1 MPRSDESVTVIRG
14 CILLVILVL
23 ITSAGTALV
32 LADEPNVGILRV
44 DSFQVPREV
53 APNSTFSVTL
63 DVEYGLH
70 LRPNNATIRAA
81 IYKGS
86 LNFSDPLW
94 QSNPVT
100 VSLGG
105 ERIWNV
111 NLTSPS
117 TEGEF
122 TLTAAAYFLDQDTWR
137 FFNNSLN
144 GPGIVQ
150 AVIRVGKV
158 ASLDVSLGVAGVP
171 VTVDNQTFTTS
182 SKGDTQTTLFV
193 GNTYDVS
200 VEPLVEFRNST
211 RIVFNGWSNGNNR
224 TERSVVVD
232 GNVELVGSYRTQYRL
247 LVNSPVSSYSEW
259 YDAGS
264 YAEVHTPSSVPM
276 NWPFGLLGLQYIFVG
291 WTGDVNSSL
300 SQVNLT
306 MNSPKTLNAN
316 FSADYTPLIIPV
328 VIALGVTAIVTF
340 IFTRR
345 LKVDKSRSAD
355 ESSLRCHK
363 CGEVV
368 ENDWTHCIRC
378 GSDLR
383 KAGGSAAQ

>member
-1 MPRSDESVTVIRG
+1 MAVIRS
-14 CILLVILVL
+14 CLLLVVLVL
-23 ITSAGTALV
+23 ISSVSIAVV

-53 APNSTFSVTL
+53 APNSVFSVTL

-81 IYKGS
+81 IYKGN

-94 QSNPVT
+94 QSSPVT

-122 TLTAAAYFLDQDTWR
+122 MLTAAAYFLDQDTWR

-144 GPGIVQ
+144 GPGIAQ
-150 AVIRVGKV
+150 AVIRVGKT
-158 ASLDVSLGVAGVP
+158 AILDVSLGIADVSVA
-171 VTVDNQTFTTS
+171 VDNQTFTTS
-182 SKGDTQTTLFV
+182 SKGDVQTMLFV

-200 VEPLVEFRNST
+200 VKPFVEFLNST
-211 RIVFNGWSNGNNR
+211 RLVFNGWSNGNNQ

-232 GNVELVGSYRTQYRL
+232 GNVELVGSYRTQYML
-247 LVNSPVSSYSEW
+247 LVNSPALSYSEW
-259 YDAGS
+259 YDVGS
-264 YAEVHTPSSVPM
+264 KVEVRSPTSVQM
-276 NWPFGLLGLQYIFVG
+276 DWPFGLLGLQYKFVG
-291 WTGDVNSSL
+291 WTGEVSTSV
-300 SQVNLT
+300 SQVNVT
-306 MNSPKTLNAN
+306 MNAPETLNAN

-340 IFTRR
+340 ILTRR

-355 ESSLRCHK
+355 ECSLRCHK